1 MADFTVSELEHF
13 HADRRKLR
21 SAYNGIPSPAHS
33 AHGVLIRTSL
43 RKLTT
48 EKKAIKVRFYR
59 NGDRLFKGIT
69 YAVSPERFR
78 NFEALMADL
87 TRTLADQSHLP
98 QGVRQIFTADGSR
111 RIRSLHELLPGES
124 YVCASQEVFKKLDY
138 TKNINATWSH
148 GTPRHDKDGR
158 DSRSS
163 SPHNLVT
170 ETSQEESRAFIKP
183 KLVTV
188 IKSGSKPRKAAR
200 ILLNKKTAHSF
211 DQVLTDITDAIK
223 LDSGAVRKL
232 YTMNGKQVTSL
243 QDFFKDDEV
252 FIAYGQERYSQ
263 DDFDLGDNEFHNIS
277 AYHKL
282 PRRDRVMLKSP
293 ASSRRNMSP
302 RLSTGSSKVN
312 GTDGGRTKTPEHPF
326 SPKLYRNVQSRIDSG
341 RGKGSNKSA
350 KEALAE
356 RKNSIGSQGSPV
368 TVRAASTKKKDGS
381 SASGSRSSSS
391 ASSKYGASGKLRK
404 GSGPANI
411 ADEHLQN
418 DVEEKRPRQLE
429 LDAANEDIQNIPP
442 GLIEKYKIGR
452 VIGDGNFAVVKEC
465 TDRSTGEE
473 FALKIIDKKKC
484 KGKEKMIESEVSVL
498 RDVKH
503 PNIIQL
509 LDEYDGPNHLYL
521 LMELVKGGDL
531 FDSISMATK
540 YTERDASCMVH
551 NLASAINYLHSLNIV
566 HRDIKPENLLVC
578 EHRDGTKSLKLGDFG
593 LATFVMKPLTTVCGT
608 PTYVAPE
615 IILETGYGVQVDVW
629 AAGVI
634 TYILLCGFPPFRSEN
649 NDQEELFDKI
659 IIGNY
664 TFISP
669 FWDDISNL
677 AKELIMCML
686 EIDPEKRY
694 TALEVMQHPW
704 VAEDGGIERDFPIEL
719 SKKLSMNFDIK
730 PKQSM
735 KSAGIALVAAT
746 SLDKDSKYFK
756 PALNRMRVEAT
767 SEDEENGNDVEEE
780 DDSDD
785 NF

>member
-1 MADFTVSELEHF
+1 MADYTVSELEHF

-21 SAYNGIPSPAHS
+21 SIHNGLPSPAHS

-48 EKKAIKVRFYR
+48 DKKAIKVRFYR

-78 NFEALMADL
+78 NFEALLADL

-111 RIRSLHELLPGES
+111 RIHSLTELLPGES
-124 YVCASQEVFKKLDY
+124 YVCASQEVFKRIDY
-138 TKNINATWSH
+138 TKISNQTWSH
-148 GTPRHDKDGR
+148 GTPPRESK
-158 DSRSS
+158 SLYENRSS
-163 SPHNLVT
+163 SPANRGV
-170 ETSQEESRAFIKP
+170 ESAQEDTRTFIKP

-232 YTMNGKQVTSL
+232 YTINGKQVTCL

-252 FIAYGQERYSQ
+252 FIAYGQERHSH
-263 DDFDLGDNEFHNIS
+263 DDFDLANTEFHNIS
-277 AYHKL
+277 AYRKSA
-282 PRRDRVMLKSP
+282 RRDRAMLKSP
-293 ASSRRNMSP
+293 APMRHSMSP
-302 RLSTGSSKVN
+302 SSNMN
-312 GTDGGRTKTPEHPF
+312 GRPSSGARTKTPEHPF

-341 RGKGSNKSA
+341 RKGSKSA

-356 RKNSIGSQGSPV
+356 RKSSIDSQGSPV
-368 TVRAASTKKKDGS
+368 IGRAASAKKKDS
-381 SASGSRSSSS
+381 SDTSSRSSSPGG
-391 ASSKYGASGKLRK
+391 SSKYGGSQKLRK
-404 GSGPANI
+404 TSVPSSIVSA
-411 ADEHLQN
+411 HSQN
-418 DVEEKRPRQLE
+418 DVEEKRPKQLD
-429 LDAANEDIQNIPP
+429 LDSSSNDNENTPP
-442 GLIEKYKIGR
+442 GLLEKYRIGR
-452 VIGDGNFAVVKEC
+452 IIGDGNFAVVKEC

-484 KGKEKMIESEVSVL
+484 KGKEKMIESEVNVL
-498 RDVKH
+498 RNVKH

-509 LDEYDGPNHLYL
+509 LDEYDAPNELYL

-531 FDSISMATK
+531 FDAISMATK

-578 EHRDGTKSLKLGDFG
+578 EHKDGTKSLKLGDFG

-615 IILETGYGVQVDVW
+615 IILETGYGTEVDVW

-634 TYILLCGFPPFRSEN
+634 TYILLCGFPPFRSES

-664 TFISP
+664 SFISP
-669 FWDDISNL
+669 FWDDISSL
-677 AKELIMCML
+677 AKELIICML
-686 EIDPEKRY
+686 EIDPAKRY

-730 PKQSM
+730 PKQSVQ
-735 KSAGIALVAAT
+735 SAGIALVAAT
-746 SLDKDSKYFK
+746 SLDKDGKYFK
-756 PALNRMRVEAT
+756 SNRARAGAQSEEEECVEET
-767 SEDEENGNDVEEE
+767 RSDVEEE
-780 DDSDD
+780 YDSDE